1 MAELKRVRA
10 VYPVI
15 AGVVGLMLLLFAP
28 MYLVFALGASLIG
41 YAVYVIRSLRRAG
54 ADRDD
59 PPTLIVLPD
68 GRYQPA
74 PGAKVSWWRRPSH
87 GLAATC
93 VVAGSFLLLIGIG
106 AANTPS
112 GPPADAVVSNPST
125 SQPPLTTSSPTPTTT
140 SETTTTPP
148 PTTTTEE
155 EGEGEVEV
163 DLDEIPQP
171 TFGRPV
177 VVFKNCKEARRAGF
191 APLFRG
197 DPGYRRGLDRDGDGV
212 ACD

>member
-1 MAELKRVRA
+1 MAELKRARV

-15 AGVVGLMLLLFAP
+15 AGVVGLVLLLFAP
-28 MYLVFALGASLIG
+28 TYLVFALGVSILG
-41 YAVYVIRSLRRAG
+41 YAVYVIRALRRAG

-59 PPTLIVLPD
+59 QPTLIVLPD
-68 GRYQPA
+68 GRYEPT
-74 PGAKVSWWRRPSH
+74 PGSKASWWRRPSH

-106 AANTPS
+106 AASTPS
-112 GPPADAVVSNPST
+112 GPPAGAVVSNPST
-125 SQPPLTTSSPTPTTT
+125 SQPPLTTSSPTPTTLT
-140 SETTTTPP
+140 ETTTTPP
-148 PTTTTEE
+148 PTTTTEDE
-155 EGEGEVEV
+155 EVEA
-163 DLDEIPQP
+163 DPDEIPQP